1 MYTINERII
10 KVRELFCDGSNK
22 VFARALGKQP
32 NTTSNW
38 TQQGYSVGRGV
49 VSDIAKAFPN
59 LDDNW
64 LLTGEGSMLKDSDQ
78 KPSIN
83 YEQKGVPYYD
93 VDFIGGFEEVLNDQ
107 TINPEYFI
115 DFKPYNTAKYWAN
128 VSGHSMEPNI
138 SHGDIIAIK
147 EIENWI
153 DFLPFGEI
161 YGIVTDEFR
170 TIKVV
175 SKGDSPETFNLIPL
189 NKDPQYV
196 QQEIPKRLI
205 RKVFSVLGAVK
216 KF

>member
-1 MYTINERII
+1 MSDLNI
-10 KVRELFCDGSNK
+10 KEIRENLGLSQTD
-22 VFARALGKQP
+22 FARKIGVSLRTVQNYESG
-32 NTTSNW
+32 
-38 TQQGYSVGRGV
+38 GV
-49 VSDIAKAFPN
+49 VPASKYEILRDVGKIESNSP
-59 LDDNW
+59 
-64 LLTGEGSMLKDSDQ
+64 E
-78 KPSIN
+78 IN
-83 YEQKGVPYYD
+83 YDNKGVPYYD

-175 SKGDSPETFNLIPL
+175 SKGDSSDTFNLIPL